1 MIVGSGDIA
10 SVLKERDCPG
20 RVYFASGVSNSREIR
35 QSEFDR
41 ERALLLEQDRN
52 LQLIYFGSLCIFY
65 AATAYA
71 THKMAMEGLV
81 KKEFPKHAIV
91 RLGTI
96 TWGDNPNTIINY
108 LKNRYREGL
117 PIEIQD
123 TIRYVIDKSE
133 FLHWVG
139 LIPSWNAEMNITG
152 MPMKVSEIVKKY
164 VL

>member
-1 MIVGSGDIA
+1 MIVGNGDIA
-10 SVLKERDCPG
+10 SVLREVDRPG
-20 RVYFASGVSNSREIR
+20 RIYFASGVSNSRETR
-35 QSEFDR
+35 ESEFDR
-41 ERALLLEQDRN
+41 EKRLLLEQDRN

-71 THKMAMEGLV
+71 MHKRAMEELV
-81 KKEFPKHAIV
+81 KREFPSCVIM

-108 LKNRYREGL
+108 LCNRYKSGL

-123 TIRYVIDKSE
+123 TVRYVIDKSE

-152 MPMKVSEIVKKY
+152 MPMRVSEIVKKY